1 MGRAAAPWLN
11 RRRGTER
18 TGMAAAEQAGSVET
32 RTSWVVAVAAVVIL
46 SVSFGAP
53 IIVVVALPSIAMD
66 LGEARAIPALASSL
80 AYLGAGA
87 GGVLMGWIA
96 GRVGTRPVAVAGG
109 AMVSAGL
116 VLAAGGAAWQLLL
129 GYGLLVGLLGN
140 GALFPPMMTY
150 VSLWFDRR
158 RGTALALVSSG
169 QYVAGALW
177 PALFERAVAGFGWQ
191 RTMLGFGL
199 VAATVT
205 VPLAALVLRPPPVP
219 PPGAGPAAA
228 GPRAGAPVLR
238 LPPDLALALLA
249 LASFLCC
256 VPMAMPAAHLVA
268 FCGDLGIAAS
278 RGALML
284 SLLLAAAFVARQFWG
299 WIADRIGGLRTLLA
313 GSVAQTLGMAGFLLT
328 QDEAGL
334 FFVAAAYG
342 LGFSGLVPA
351 YVLTVR
357 ELFPAREAAW
367 RVPVLLF
374 LSLCGMAAG
383 AWLAGFL
390 FDRFG
395 NYAVAWEAGIACN
408 LANLAVLGPLARRQG
423 KRPRPAPA

>member
-1 MGRAAAPWLN
+1 
-11 RRRGTER
+11 
-18 TGMAAAEQAGSVET
+18 MAAAGPEGSIET
-32 RTSWVVAVAAVVIL
+32 RTSWMVATAAVAIL

-53 IIVVVALPSIAMD
+53 IIVVVALPSIASD
-66 LGEARAIPALASSL
+66 LGEARAVPALASSL

-87 GGVLMGWIA
+87 GGVAMGWLA
-96 GRVGTRPVAVAGG
+96 GRVGTRPVAMAGG
-109 AMVSAGL
+109 AMVCAGL

-150 VSLWFDRR
+150 VPLWFDRR

-177 PALFERAVAGFGWQ
+177 PALFERAVAAFGWQ

-199 VAATVT
+199 LAAAVI
-205 VPLAALVLRPPPVP
+205 VPLAALVLRPPPIP
-219 PPGAGPAAA
+219 PPSAGPAV
-228 GPRAGAPVLR
+228 GPPAGAPVLR

-284 SLLLAAAFVARQFWG
+284 SLLLATAFVARQFWG
-299 WIADRIGGLRTLLA
+299 WISDRIGGLNTLLA
-313 GSVAQTLGMAGFLLT
+313 GSAAQALGMAGFLLT

-367 RVPVLLF
+367 RVPSLLF
-374 LSLCGMAAG
+374 LSLCGMAAS

-408 LANLAVLGPLARRQG
+408 LANLAVLALLALRRG
-423 KRPRPAPA
+423 ERPRPVPA

>member
-1 MGRAAAPWLN
+1 
-11 RRRGTER
+11 
-18 TGMAAAEQAGSVET
+18 MAAAEQAGSIET
-32 RTSWVVAVAAVVIL
+32 RTSWLVATAAVAIL

-53 IIVVVALPSIAMD
+53 IIVVVALLSIAAD
-66 LGEARAIPALASSL
+66 LGEARAVPALASSL

-87 GGVLMGWIA
+87 GGVPMGWLA
-96 GRVGTRPVAVAGG
+96 GRYGMRRVAMAGG
-109 AMVSAGL
+109 AMVCAGL
-116 VLAAGGAAWQLLL
+116 VLASGGAAWQLLL

-140 GALFPPMMTY
+140 GALFPPLMAY

-158 RGTALALVSSG
+158 RGAALALVSSG

-177 PALFERAVAGFGWQ
+177 PTLFERAVAAFGWQ

-199 VAATVT
+199 LAAAAV
-205 VPLAALVLRPPPVP
+205 VPL
-219 PPGAGPAAA
+219 
-228 GPRAGAPVLR
+228 
-238 LPPDLALALLA
+238 
-249 LASFLCC
+249 
-256 VPMAMPAAHLVA
+256 
-268 FCGDLGIAAS
+268 AAS

-284 SLLLAAAFVARQFWG
+284 SLLLATAFVARQFWG
-299 WIADRIGGLRTLLA
+299 WISDRIGGLNTLLA
-313 GSVAQTLGMAGFLLT
+313 GSAAQTLGMAGFLLT

-408 LANLAVLGPLARRQG
+408 LANLAVLGVLALRQG
-423 KRPRPAPA
+423 RGPRRVPA

>member
-1 MGRAAAPWLN
+1 MAQGN
-11 RRRGTER
+11 
-18 TGMAAAEQAGSVET
+18 GMAAAGPAGSIET
-32 RTSWVVAVAAVVIL
+32 RTSWLVATAAVAIL

-53 IIVVVALPSIAMD
+53 IIVVVALPSIASD
-66 LGEARAIPALASSL
+66 LGEARAVPALASSL

-87 GGVLMGWIA
+87 GGVAMGWLA
-96 GRVGTRPVAVAGG
+96 GRVGTRPVAMAGG
-109 AMVSAGL
+109 AMVCAGL

-177 PALFERAVAGFGWQ
+177 PALFERAVAAYGWQ

-199 VAATVT
+199 LAAAVI
-205 VPLAALVLRPPPVP
+205 VPLAALVLRQPPVP
-219 PPGAGPAAA
+219 PPSAGPAV
-228 GPRAGAPVLR
+228 GPPAGAPVLH

-284 SLLLAAAFVARQFWG
+284 SLLLATAFVARQFWG
-299 WIADRIGGLRTLLA
+299 WISDRIGGLNTLLA
-313 GSVAQTLGMAGFLLT
+313 GSVAQILGMAGFLLT

-367 RVPVLLF
+367 RVPSLLF

-383 AWLAGFL
+383 AL
-390 FDRFG
+390 
-395 NYAVAWEAGIACN
+395 
-408 LANLAVLGPLARRQG
+408 
-423 KRPRPAPA
+423 

>member
-1 MGRAAAPWLN
+1 M
-11 RRRGTER
+11 RRRRASIAAMAQGN
-18 TGMAAAEQAGSVET
+18 GMAAAGPAGSIET
-32 RTSWVVAVAAVVIL
+32 RTSWLVATAAVAIL

-53 IIVVVALPSIAMD
+53 IIVVVALPSIASD
-66 LGEARAIPALASSL
+66 LGEARAVPALASSL

-87 GGVLMGWIA
+87 GGVAMGWLA
-96 GRVGTRPVAVAGG
+96 GRVGTRPVAMAGG
-109 AMVSAGL
+109 AMVCAGL

-177 PALFERAVAGFGWQ
+177 PALFERAVAAYGWQ

-199 VAATVT
+199 LAAAVI
-205 VPLAALVLRPPPVP
+205 VPLAALVLRQPPVP
-219 PPGAGPAAA
+219 PPSAGPAV
-228 GPRAGAPVLR
+228 GPPAGAPVLH

-284 SLLLAAAFVARQFWG
+284 SLLLATAFVARQFWG
-299 WIADRIGGLRTLLA
+299 WISDRIGGLNTLLA
-313 GSVAQTLGMAGFLLT
+313 GSVAQILGMAGFLLT

-367 RVPVLLF
+367 RVPSLLF

-383 AWLAGFL
+383 AL
-390 FDRFG
+390 
-395 NYAVAWEAGIACN
+395 
-408 LANLAVLGPLARRQG
+408 
-423 KRPRPAPA
+423 